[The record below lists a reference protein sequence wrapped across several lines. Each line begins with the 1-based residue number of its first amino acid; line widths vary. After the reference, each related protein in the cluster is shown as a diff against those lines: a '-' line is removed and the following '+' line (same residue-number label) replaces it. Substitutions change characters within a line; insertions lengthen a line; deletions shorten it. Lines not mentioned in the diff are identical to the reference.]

1 MVFKVEVTFVYDS
14 RKIRKKRETTAQNNI
29 P

>member
-14 RKIRKKRETTAQNNI
+14 RKIREKRETTAQNNI

>member
-14 RKIRKKRETTAQNNI
+14 RKIQKKRKTTAQNNI